1 METRET
7 WGWAV
12 AAALMLGLALSGI
25 AMAERAARTAGER
38 AAACAPF
45 GGIGYDAQQRL
56 LTVCFERGGSYAYY
70 GVPYT
75 VYREFVGAESPGA
88 YYNDRIRR
96 QYAVR
101 RLGAPTA
108 VVGAAG
114 VPGRGLGGLE

>member
-1 METRET
+1 MDARET

-12 AAALMLGLALSGI
+12 AAAMMLGLALSGI
-25 AMAERAARTAGER
+25 ALAERAARTAGER
-38 AAACAPF
+38 ASAAF

-56 LTVCFERGGSYAYY
+56 LTVRFERGGAYAYC
-70 GVPYT
+70 GVPYA

-96 QYAVR
+96 QYEVR
-101 RLGAPTA
+101 RLGPLPT

-114 VPGRGLGGLE
+114 VRGLGGLE